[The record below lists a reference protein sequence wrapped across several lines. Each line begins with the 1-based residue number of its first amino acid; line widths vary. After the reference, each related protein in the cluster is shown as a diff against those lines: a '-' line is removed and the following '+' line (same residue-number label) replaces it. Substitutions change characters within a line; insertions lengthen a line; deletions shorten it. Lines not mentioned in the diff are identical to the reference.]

1 MGFKLLAPAHH
12 IHRFF
17 APQVV
22 PMTFPSTDPSKK
34 TGGWSAVLAMS
45 LAAFALVASEFMPV
59 SLLTPIAADLHI
71 TEGQAGQGISVSG
84 AFALITS
91 LLIASVAAR
100 IERKKLLLGLT
111 LLMIVSGTVVA
122 VAPGYPSFM
131 FGRALIGIAIGGFW
145 SLSAATAMRLVKPE
159 QVSRALAIVNGGNA
173 LATVIA
179 APAGSFLGSLI
190 GWRGAF
196 FCVVPVAVLAAV
208 WLLISLP
215 SFKAERQAGSGNVLR
230 LMKQLPVALGM
241 VAVSVFF
248 MGQFMLFTYLR
259 PFLEGVTGVSV
270 STLSLMLLGLG
281 LAGFIGTFLIERFM
295 GRGLYRTLTVIPLI
309 MAAIALALV
318 SFGKSPVL
326 TASLLGLWGLV
337 ATAAPVGWWTWLA
350 QTLPDDAEA
359 GGGLLVA
366 IVQLAIAGGAIIGGL
381 AFDLSGYKATFELSA
396 AVLVVASVLAWLAG
410 RNATEVH
417 LVEPAAHSD
426 AVSGEAESRFV

>member
-1 MGFKLLAPAHH
+1 
-12 IHRFF
+12 
-17 APQVV
+17 
-22 PMTFPSTDPSKK
+22 MTTPLTDPSTKK
-34 TGGWSAVLAMS
+34 SGWSAVLAMS

-91 LLIASVAAR
+91 LLIASIAAR
-100 IERKKLLLGLT
+100 VERKKLLLSLT
-111 LLMIVSGTVVA
+111 LLMIVSGTIVA
-122 VAPGYPSFM
+122 LAPGYPSFM
-131 FGRALIGIAIGGFW
+131 IGRALIGIAIGGFW
-145 SLSAATAMRLVKPE
+145 SLSAATAMRLVAPD
-159 QVSRALAIVNGGNA
+159 QVPRALAMVNGGNA

-179 APAGSFLGSLI
+179 APAGAFLGSLI

-196 FCVVPVAVLAAV
+196 FCVVPVAALAAV
-208 WLLISLP
+208 WLMISLP
-215 SFKAERQAGSGNVLR
+215 SFKAERKAGGANALQ
-230 LMKQLPVALGM
+230 LMRQPPVALGM
-241 VAVSVFF
+241 IAVSVFF

-309 MAAIALALV
+309 MAGIALALV
-318 SFGKSPVL
+318 NFGESAML
-326 TASLLGLWGLV
+326 TAVLLGLWGLV

-359 GGGLLVA
+359 GGGMLVA
-366 IVQLAIAGGAIIGGL
+366 IVQLAIAGGAIVGGL

-410 RNATEVH
+410 RAATEVH
-417 LVEPAAHSD
+417 F
-426 AVSGEAESRFV
+426 AESNATA

>member
-1 MGFKLLAPAHH
+1 
-12 IHRFF
+12 
-17 APQVV
+17 
-22 PMTFPSTDPSKK
+22 MTFVSTDPSKR

-122 VAPGYPSFM
+122 FAPGYPSFM

-145 SLSAATAMRLVKPE
+145 SLSAATAMRLVQPD

-196 FCVVPVAVLAAV
+196 FCVVPVAAAAAV

-215 SFKAERQAGSGNVLR
+215 SFKSERQASSGNVLS

-270 STLSLMLLGLG
+270 STLSFMLLGLG
-281 LAGFIGTFLIERFM
+281 VAGFIGTFLIERFM

-318 SFGKSPVL
+318 SFGKSAVL
-326 TASLLGLWGLV
+326 TAVLLGFWGLV

-350 QTLPDDAEA
+350 RTLPDDAEA

-366 IVQLAIAGGAIIGGL
+366 IVQLAIAAGAIIGGL

-396 AVLVVASVLAWLAG
+396 AVLVFASVLASLAG
-410 RNATEVH
+410 RSAIEVH
-417 LVEPAAHSD
+417 LTETNATV
-426 AVSGEAESRFV
+426 